1 VVHGSRKARYR
12 LYKVLSDTCRI
23 AFDDSLSRWHFAV
36 TIVGVIL
43 VIMEWEQSVMYRMT
57 ALSGAE
63 PLEVIA
69 GLSAIVFAI
78 NAYRGY
84 RRRPSRRRK

>member
-1 VVHGSRKARYR
+1 
-12 LYKVLSDTCRI
+12 
-23 AFDDSLSRWHFAV
+23 V

-43 VIMEWEQSVMYRMT
+43 VIMQWEQSVMYRMT

-63 PLEVIA
+63 PLGAVA

-78 NAYRGY
+78 NAHRGY
-84 RRRPSRRRK
+84 RLVRSRRRK